1 MAIAGAVLHQLATHT
16 LSLAFFATHYGS
28 LTDDYAYHP
37 NVRNMHMETLVDD
50 EKREARLDFYTIPA
64 VQANI
69 ENNQLVF
76 LYKLVD
82 GVAGSSFGTHVANLA
97 GVPLEVVER
106 AEVVSKDFAKHFK
119 EKLEGK
125 KTKASGRLPLVA
137 QADFAYLYK
146 LATGAIQMPEDKV
159 RRREVLKVLKGA
171 VRGSLKECAI
181 AA

>member
-16 LSLAFFATHYGS
+16 LSLSFFATHYGS

-50 EKREARLDFYTIPA
+50 EKRE
-64 VQANI
+64 
-69 ENNQLVF
+69 LVF

-125 KTKASGRLPLVA
+125 KNKVSGRLPLVA
-137 QADFAYLYK
+137 QADFAYLFK
-146 LATGAIQMPEDKV
+146 LATGVLELPEDKV
-159 RRREVLKVLKGA
+159 RRREILKTLKGA
-171 VRGSLKECAI
+171 VRGALLETS
-181 AA
+181 AAA